1 VCSSQP
7 YQVCC
12 LRSSHRRLRLPL
24 SSPPWEEL
32 EGMKSDHS
40 TILSRANTRTY
51 TIGRWDLAVLQLIAL
66 KHLAH
71 VAACG
76 FPQRIQSLLNP
87 IGGETSGTRGVV
99 QPEVVVGVG
108 TRGIEG
114 RQCKPQCHPSAPL
127 GPGRLI
133 CLGGDVQNGLEV
145 VPWKKKGSSWTFH
158 VRLICL
164 RAKEQG
170 PK

>member
-108 TRGIEG
+108 GESRGG
-114 RQCKPQCHPSAPL
+114 SASHSATLQPHS
-127 GPGRLI
+127 GQV
-133 CLGGDVQNGLEV
+133 D
-145 VPWKKKGSSWTFH
+145 SSASEETY
-158 VRLICL
+158 RM
-164 RAKEQG
+164 A
-170 PK
+170 